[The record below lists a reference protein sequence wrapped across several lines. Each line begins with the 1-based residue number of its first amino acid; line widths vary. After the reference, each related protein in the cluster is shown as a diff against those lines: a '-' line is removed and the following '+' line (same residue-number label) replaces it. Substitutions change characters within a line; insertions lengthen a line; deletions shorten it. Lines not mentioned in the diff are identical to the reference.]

1 MPLVYS
7 KGIARCGHSV
17 TALSETSMDGG
28 TFGRQIQLLFI
39 NSITHFLSEE
49 MFWRTDALFYLFFF
63 PSKEDVFQMKLANWK
78 TFS

>member
-7 KGIARCGHSV
+7 KEIALCGHSV
-17 TALSETSMDGG
+17 TALSKTSTGGG

-49 MFWRTDALFYLFFF
+49 MFR
-63 PSKEDVFQMKLANWK
+63 
-78 TFS
+78 